1 MPMKIDEIDEDY
13 ETVKIDKIGLIDSQ
27 TGAVVLKDS
36 KVEFFMSGFSSE
48 VAGMIS
54 GFVEGRRD
62 DPPSVYRLIEQ
73 ICEEN
78 ELLLV
83 KVKIYESGGIFR
95 ANLYFTGKKDMMFRN
110 YRASDAI
117 ALATYYNIPILVRK
131 SMLKGIQENKS
142 EKPDQE
148 K

>member
-1 MPMKIDEIDEDY
+1 MKIDEIDADY
-13 ETVKIDKIGLIDSQ
+13 ETVKIDKVGMIDPL
-27 TGAVVLKDS
+27 TGGVILKDE

-48 VAGMIS
+48 VAKTIS
-54 GFVEGRRD
+54 EFMAGKRE
-62 DPPSVYRLIEQ
+62 DPPTIYRLVEQ

-95 ANLYFTGKKDMMFRN
+95 ANLYFTGKKEMMFRN
-110 YRASDAI
+110 FRASDAI

-131 SMLKGIQENKS
+131 SMLKKIPED
-142 EKPDQE
+142 KP
-148 K
+148 KKN